1 MFAEVVE
8 ILKGTE
14 KLRGD
19 ITKLAEKYMESEKAK
34 ECFFK
39 ELIRKEQECESLK
52 GECDRLRSLCR
63 MKDRIIKEG
72 VK

>member
-1 MFAEVVE
+1 MFRE
-8 ILKGTE
+8 IIEIFKEIETV
-14 KLRGD
+14 RSCVAR
-19 ITKLAEKYMESEKAK
+19 IAEKCAEIEKEK

-39 ELIRKEQECESLK
+39 ELIRKEQECERLK
-52 GECDRLRSLCR
+52 AERDRLRSLCR